1 LRGNLLR
8 HVVDSGKIGAAIRPR
23 RCANANKN
31 RIAEA
36 NGFAGIFGIGNFSGL
51 GRGNKNFVEVL
62 LVDGN
67 LAGFQLRDAASIN
80 VRAHHVVARLG
91 EARPGHQSNVT
102 ATNHR

>member
-1 LRGNLLR
+1 M
-8 HVVDSGKIGAAIRPR
+8 
-23 RCANANKN
+23 
-31 RIAEA
+31 
-36 NGFAGIFGIGNFSGL
+36 
-51 GRGNKNFVEVL
+51 L

-80 VRAHHVVARLG
+80 VRAHHVVACLG